1 MDYGEECK
9 TPGLFSKVVYKK
21 FLDVFAEI
29 RDGNADAVE
38 SFLVFILRHSSP
50 MLPGTDSSQLP

>member
-21 FLDVFAEI
+21 FLDVFAHI
-29 RDGNADAVE
+29 RDGNADAVQR
-38 SFLVFILRHSSP
+38 FLVLLLRHSSP
-50 MLPGTDSSQLP
+50 MLPGTGSTQLL